1 MVDLVLV
8 HTLMAIVSCI
18 SFIPV
23 RSTCV
28 FLVSFCCISLS
39 TFSHSLSLIIIQ
51 LLTKWRLCVYI
62 CTLCYYGIFLEA
74 RVFGIYNRVDFHSF
88 LGCKI

>member
-8 HTLMAIVSCI
+8 HTLIAIVTCI

-28 FLVSFCCISLS
+28 FLVSFCYISLS

-51 LLTKWRLCVYI
+51 LITTWRMCVYLYVVLLWDI
-62 CTLCYYGIFLEA
+62 
-74 RVFGIYNRVDFHSF
+74 S
-88 LGCKI
+88 